1 MNENNPKSKI
11 DTLKNN
17 RKLRIFLMFMMLS
30 FLFWT
35 LIKFSKS
42 YIADVEFNLVYTEIP
57 QNKLIQNES
66 KEKIKVTVKTI
77 GFKLLKYSFKTRN
90 LEYSLTDL
98 KRKEGSVYY
107 SLTKSKINFLQS
119 QFSADT
125 QVLKINPDTLFF
137 DLGVKKSKK
146 VPIVAAA
153 NLQFKTGFN
162 LVKKYTLHPEMVT
175 VSGPTK
181 LIDSIQEVM
190 TEKLDLIDI
199 SSSFENE
206 MKLISPNK
214 SVYLSPEI
222 VLIKGEVAKITE
234 GTFNIAYKIINLP
247 EDYIISTFP
256 KEIKVVYQVPLK
268 YYNNITE
275 NSFEII
281 CDYKETAD
289 NNLDYLIPKIIE
301 KPDILF
307 DVKVVPNKIE
317 FLVKK

>member
-11 DTLKNN
+11 DSLKNN
-17 RKLRIFLMFMMLS
+17 RKLRVFLLFLMLS
-30 FLFWT
+30 ILFWT

-42 YIADVEFNLVYTEIP
+42 YISEVEFNLVFTEIP

-66 KEKIKVTVKTI
+66 TGKIKVTVMTI
-77 GFKLLKYSFKTRN
+77 GFKLLKYGFKTKN

-119 QFSADT
+119 QLAADT
-125 QVLKINPDTLFF
+125 QILKINPDTLFF

-146 VPIVAAA
+146 VPIVAEA

-162 LVKKYTLHPEMVT
+162 LVKKYSLHPEMVT
-175 VSGPTK
+175 ISGPTK
-181 LIDSIQEVM
+181 FIDSIQEVKS
-190 TEKLDLIDI
+190 EKFDLLEI
-199 SSSFENE
+199 SSSFEKE
-206 MKLISPNK
+206 LKLISPNK
-214 SVYLSPEI
+214 SVNINPET

-234 GTFNIAYKIINLP
+234 GTFNMSYKVINLP

-268 YYNNITE
+268 YYNKITE
-275 NSFEII
+275 NSFKII

>member
-11 DTLKNN
+11 DSLKNN
-17 RKLRIFLMFMMLS
+17 RKLRVFLLFLMLS
-30 FLFWT
+30 ILFWT

-42 YIADVEFNLVYTEIP
+42 YISEVEFNLVFTEIP

-66 KEKIKVTVKTI
+66 TGKIKVTVMTI
-77 GFKLLKYSFKTRN
+77 GFKLLKYGFKAKN

-119 QFSADT
+119 QLAADT
-125 QVLKINPDTLFF
+125 QILKINPDTLFF

-146 VPIVAAA
+146 VPIVAEA

-162 LVKKYTLHPEMVT
+162 LVKKYSLHPEMVT
-175 VSGPTK
+175 ISGPTK
-181 LIDSIQEVM
+181 FIDSIQEVKS
-190 TEKLDLIDI
+190 EKFDLLEI
-199 SSSFENE
+199 SSSFEKE
-206 MKLISPNK
+206 LKLISPNK
-214 SVYLSPEI
+214 SVNINPET

-234 GTFNIAYKIINLP
+234 GTFNMSYKVINLP

-268 YYNNITE
+268 YYNKITE
-275 NSFEII
+275 NSFKII